1 MSKQQLIRLI
11 QESRSALDTATVEQK
26 VRLLKLIKESI
37 QSLKNVSVKKI
48 QLSENSDYLE
58 EK

>member
-1 MSKQQLIRLI
+1 MNEKEFIRLI
-11 QESRSALDTATVEQK
+11 RESKELLANANTQQK
-26 VRLLKLIKESI
+26 IRLLKLIKESMRQI
-37 QSLKNVSVKKI
+37 NSRKPAAV